1 MRLPSNSRSSFAGSR
16 GSVTAEFA
24 LLMPSVA
31 LIIALAVG
39 VLGLQVER
47 LKQVSIAAS
56 AARALGRGETEADVR
71 SGLIAVDPAL
81 RMSIEYLENLV
92 CAIVARDIR
101 VASLPSVEVS
111 ERQCFRKGGL

>member
-1 MRLPSNSRSSFAGSR
+1 MPKLSSSR

-31 LIIALAVG
+31 LIIAVTGG

-47 LKQVSIAAS
+47 LKEVSLAAS
-56 AARALGRGETEADVR
+56 AARALGRGESEVAVRDDLKSAD
-71 SGLIAVDPAL
+71 P
-81 RMSIEYLENLV
+81 SILLTIDYLANLV
-92 CAIVARDIR
+92 CARVARH
-101 VASLPSVEVS
+101 VQLASLPEIEVS